1 MATSRRSS
9 YLHHPAVAARD
20 KEWHG
25 RTHEDPNA
33 TANPSRQEGFLASR
47 KFRSRLPSIPASAPL
62 RPLPSPSSHAM
73 PCHAMARTSWG
84 RKGIPEN
91 ATYRVS
97 GSHSLQGT
105 RCDLA
110 QAPVLRWIGLR

>member
-33 TANPSRQEGFLASR
+33 TANPSRQEGFQASR

-62 RPLPSPSSHAM
+62 RPLPSPSSSIDLGDPTGDSDCIHSS
-73 PCHAMARTSWG
+73 ARLD
-84 RKGIPEN
+84 RDII
-91 ATYRVS
+91 
-97 GSHSLQGT
+97 
-105 RCDLA
+105 
-110 QAPVLRWIGLR
+110 RWNEGLRLMKVSARGSPEE